1 MKITIELD
9 NDIYDY
15 LKKRAKEMNERIG
28 VEIITVEDMAAGLL
42 IARGDKEERKED
54 L

>member
-15 LKKRAKEMNERIG
+15 LKKRAKEMNERMG
-28 VEIITVEDMAAGLL
+28 AEIITAEEMAAGILA
-42 IARGDKEERKED
+42 ARRDRDQEEKK
-54 L
+54 